1 MPKGF
6 LEDGT
11 PILTK
16 DEFMEAIL
24 KPRGYEKDINGN
36 WILIHNEDN
45 PTKKVNN
52 LAKRAKEKIR
62 KEISSKNEN
71 NSFNKEIILN
81 KIKEVLEESYTIT
94 LEGTSIFIVFESGMY
109 ELKITR
115 KSKPFEFDTDLLSI
129 KDICKKQ
136 VIRLMKTLTFCNV
149 GIVDSKKGVFGFTDG
164 KSYFTVTIT
173 RKRT

>member
-11 PILTK
+11 PTLTK

-24 KPRGYEKDINGN
+24 KPRGYEKDADGN
-36 WILIHNEDN
+36 WILIYKERGA
-45 PTKKVNN
+45 TKKANN
-52 LAKRAKEKIR
+52 SAKKAKETVR

-71 NSFNKEIILN
+71 NFFNKEIILN
-81 KIKEVLEESYTIT
+81 EIKEVLKENYNPV
-94 LEGTSIFIVFESGMY
+94 LEGASIFIVFESGMY

-115 KSKPFEFDTDLLSI
+115 KSKPFKFDRDLLSV

-136 VIRLMKTLTFCNV
+136 VIRLMKTLTFCSTGV
-149 GIVDSKKGVFGFTDG
+149 VDAKKGVFGFTDG